1 MKCVQFERLPSAGS
15 LLSRCRG
22 EQCSPVINWP
32 QRKILREH
40 MECSPTHHNMICPA
54 AVGADSISARA
65 IEYSANPHGR
75 TLFAPT
81 PPHITHL
88 IQQQNPVS

>member
-1 MKCVQFERLPSAGS
+1 MKCVQFER
-15 LLSRCRG
+15 RCRG

-65 IEYSANPHGR
+65 IEYRANPHGR
-75 TLFAPT
+75 TVFAPT
-81 PPHITHL
+81 PPITHL